1 MSIYALQLGHKIVNG
16 LFGGQRMNKFFR
28 RSLKLNHFNIIE
40 NSWNFCLF
48 YEEMLN
54 EKVASSGFI
63 YFIKENFSI

>member
-1 MSIYALQLGHKIVNG
+1 
-16 LFGGQRMNKFFR
+16 MNKFFR